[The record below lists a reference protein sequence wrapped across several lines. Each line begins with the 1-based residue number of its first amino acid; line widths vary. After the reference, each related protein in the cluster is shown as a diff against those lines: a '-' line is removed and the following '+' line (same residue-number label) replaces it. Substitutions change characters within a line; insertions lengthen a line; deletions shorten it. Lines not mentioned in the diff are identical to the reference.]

1 MKNGLV
7 IKCGEVGEGGRAG
20 GDKLCEGPDSLSNFP
35 TGLRTSLCFII
46 TNNN

>member
-20 GDKLCEGPDSLSNFP
+20 GDKLCEGPDSFVQFANRIKNF
-35 TGLRTSLCFII
+35 FMFYY
-46 TNNN
+46 NK